1 MLSRRLRKMAVNEG
15 TFGHSRWAYPVL
27 AEGSGAPAIGEE
39 MVDANRKR
47 VDEVA
52 GRTQWYTQKQPIAA
66 AVTYRHLSTIANEFA
81 LDGDYP
87 GDKYYV
93 KLSCSGYTTKEF
105 TIDISEGSESVV
117 IWSILPTSTP
127 ASEQESYDGSVSG
140 AANGATRVELLD
152 GNGDRRYI
160 TEVEDDT
167 YEISDVQNGHYIL
180 RATQGDIQL
189 LQLLEVAGDEI
200 VAAFDWPAGNSIIR
214 GVVVDGISGRGVSDV
229 SVEMIRY
236 LSSRPVVTVN
246 DVTVYDGDTEAEVA
260 SVDAESGMV
269 VLSEIPSNV
278 PTIVY
283 HYLQGSTFAG
293 SDMAVS

>member
-1 MLSRRLRKMAVNEG
+1 M
-15 TFGHSRWAYPVL
+15 
-27 AEGSGAPAIGEE
+27 
-39 MVDANRKR
+39 
-47 VDEVA
+47 
-52 GRTQWYTQKQPIAA
+52 
-66 AVTYRHLSTIANEFA
+66 
-81 LDGDYP
+81 
-87 GDKYYV
+87 
-93 KLSCSGYTTKEF
+93 
-105 TIDISEGSESVV
+105 
-117 IWSILPTSTP
+117 
-127 ASEQESYDGSVSG
+127 
-140 AANGATRVELLD
+140 
-152 GNGDRRYI
+152 
-160 TEVEDDT
+160 
-167 YEISDVQNGHYIL
+167 
-180 RATQGDIQL
+180 

>member
-1 MLSRRLRKMAVNEG
+1 MAVNEG

-52 GRTQWYTQKQPIAA
+52 DALSGIRRSSQCR

-167 YEISDVQNGHYIL
+167 YEISDVQNGHYIPLAHREIYNCSSCL
-180 RATQGDIQL
+180 RL
-189 LQLLEVAGDEI
+189 LV
-200 VAAFDWPAGNSIIR
+200 
-214 GVVVDGISGRGVSDV
+214 
-229 SVEMIRY
+229 MK
-236 LSSRPVVTVN
+236 
-246 DVTVYDGDTEAEVA
+246 
-260 SVDAESGMV
+260 
-269 VLSEIPSNV
+269 
-278 PTIVY
+278 
-283 HYLQGSTFAG
+283 
-293 SDMAVS
+293 